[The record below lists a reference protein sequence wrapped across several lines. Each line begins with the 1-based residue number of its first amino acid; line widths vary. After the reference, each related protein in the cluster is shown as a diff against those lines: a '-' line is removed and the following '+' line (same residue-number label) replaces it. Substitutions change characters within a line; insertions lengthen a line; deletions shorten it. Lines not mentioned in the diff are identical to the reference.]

1 MVEWIPPAQFISL
14 TTALHDTVVELDRN
28 GRCASR
34 DAIVKYLKNVYHD
47 VCIPTEDIIHK
58 CLGRL
63 IEQRKIYHD
72 GVGYRALIDNSPI
85 HKVNKHRKKR
95 QETEDVSAK
104 CPAKNSAKTKSD
116 NGSVGS
122 GTSKEHKSKTLWK
135 FTLSDGSSK
144 EETRSRPYSDE
155 DRTRF
160 NSSFL
165 DHFTNTCSPTIKN
178 KVPKDRKKK
187 SPLVTNSG
195 KSSVYEEEKEDQ
207 QVKII
212 DISDRMSVLRR
223 PTTLDAKST
232 KEASMQPTSSKN
244 GDVLHSK
251 GSSKENDHSQRRNR
265 DTGESKATKRS
276 KPQRSRSF
284 TDPSKHRVRSKNSK
298 GAGND
303 GDFPLR
309 RVMATEELRSFSK
322 VDLSEEEVGKVDSR
336 EDKSK
341 LGLNF
346 KNKIDK
352 VHENSRK
359 PRSTRPYS
367 AKNNTPMGD
376 HIIHENGVD
385 HTFDEETEN
394 SLTSKISSK
403 STKLTTDSD
412 TPSGT
417 YTSDASSPF
426 QSKKR
431 KDYIEIFSEKNNN
444 LENGL
449 TCLCL
454 TGKIIDDRSD
464 FVNQKTVE
472 KNPLINGG
480 EIITEHDSIFA
491 YDDDE
496 SDSFDYHSEERSQK
510 QNCKLESI
518 EIGYSL

>member
-85 HKVNKHRKKR
+85 HKGNKHKKKR
-95 QETEDVSAK
+95 QETEDVSEK
-104 CPAKNSAKTKSD
+104 CPAKSSVKTKSD

-122 GTSKEHKSKTLWK
+122 AASKDHRSKTLWK

-165 DHFTNTCSPTIKN
+165 DHFTNTCSPKMKN
-178 KVPKDRKKK
+178 KVPKEKKKK

-195 KSSVYEEEKEDQ
+195 KLSVYEEGKEDQ
-207 QVKII
+207 KVKII

-223 PTTLDAKST
+223 TTNLDEKST
-232 KEASMQPTSSKN
+232 KDASKQPTSSKN
-244 GDVLHSK
+244 GDVF
-251 GSSKENDHSQRRNR
+251 HSQESSNEKDPSHRRNR
-265 DTGESKATKRS
+265 DTCEPKATKRS

-284 TDPSKHRVRSKNSK
+284 TDPSKHRVRNKNLK
-298 GAGND
+298 GTGND

-309 RVMATEELRSFSK
+309 RVMGTEELRSFSK
-322 VDLSEEEVGKVDSR
+322 VDLSEDEVGKVDCKV
-336 EDKSK
+336 DKSK
-341 LGLNF
+341 LGLNY

-352 VHENSRK
+352 VHKNSRK
-359 PRSTRPYS
+359 PHSTRPYS
-367 AKNNTPMGD
+367 ATKTPLED
-376 HIIHENGVD
+376 SIINENGVN
-385 HTFDEETEN
+385 HNFDEEIEN
-394 SLTSKISSK
+394 SVTSTISLK

-417 YTSDASSPF
+417 YASDASSPF

-431 KDYIEIFSEKNNN
+431 KDYIEIFSERNNN
-444 LENGL
+444 VENGL

-454 TGKIIDDRSD
+454 TGKIIDDQSD
-464 FVNQKTVE
+464 FVNQKKIE
-472 KNPLINGG
+472 KNPLKNGG
-480 EIITEHDSIFA
+480 EMTTEHDSIFD

-496 SDSFDYHSEERSQK
+496 SNAFDYHGEESSQM
-510 QNCKLESI
+510 QNYKLDSI